1 MKTTLKILVVFLL
14 ASNLAF
20 SQERGIILTN
30 KTDKDVEF
38 YQENKRVKITT
49 KDNKKHFGRIV
60 IVDDNTISIDNQ
72 NIKIENIIKIKSH
85 SVLSTILTVPFIFIG
100 SVAIIGGTV
109 AGGIGAIVLIPG
121 GAIFTGFGLLITAVG
136 NNHKVN
142 NYTYQIS
149 QNHDPNLD

>member
-1 MKTTLKILVVFLL
+1 MKITLKILILFTLFVNI
-14 ASNLAF
+14 AT

-30 KTDKDVEF
+30 ITDNDIEF

-60 IVDDNTISIDNQ
+60 IVDDFTISIDNQ
-72 NIKIENIIKIKSH
+72 NIKIEDIIKIKSH
-85 SVLSTILTVPFIFIG
+85 SVLSTILSVPFIFFG
-100 SVAIIGGTV
+100 SLAVVGGTV
-109 AGGIGAIVLIPG
+109 AGGIGAIVLVPG
-121 GAIFTGFGLLITAVG
+121 GAIFNGFGLLITAVG
-136 NNHKVN
+136 NNHKLK